1 MKKVVLTQEQVDKL
15 VVADRRAV
23 EPSVL
28 GVGVVDV
35 PFKIRVGGVLCWQ
48 YQLWSGMLGRC
59 FNESFKETNPTYM
72 NVTCCGEW
80 FSFGSF
86 LEWVNKEVDYSG
98 KPDGMQLDKDILQK
112 GNLIYA
118 PEKCCFVPRVVNLLL
133 TDRARRR
140 GRWPLG
146 VVFHK
151 GVGKFVAT
159 VRCNGKIKHLG
170 YFDNPED
177 ASQAYKVAKEAH
189 IKVVAL
195 EHREV
200 LKPAVFQSL
209 VNWEII

>member
-1 MKKVVLTQEQVDKL
+1 MKKTVLTQEQVDKL
-15 VVADRRAV
+15 IIVERAV
-23 EPSVL
+23 VEPTVH
-28 GVGVVDV
+28 GVGCVDV
-35 PFKIRVGGVLCWQ
+35 PFKTSNNGKELWQ
-48 YQLWSGMLGRC
+48 YQLWSNMLGRC
-59 FNESFKETNPTYM
+59 FNEKFKMTNPSYKD
-72 NVTCCGEW
+72 VTCCDEW
-80 FSFGSF
+80 LSFANF
-86 LEWVNKEVDYSG
+86 IEWSNKEVGYSG
-98 KPDGMQLDKDILQK
+98 KPDGVELDKDILQK

-177 ASQAYKVAKEAH
+177 ASQAYKVAKEAQ

-200 LKPAVFQSL
+200 LKSAVFESL
-209 VNWEII
+209 MDWKID

>member
-1 MKKVVLTQEQVDKL
+1 MKKIKMCQAEIDKL
-15 VVADRRAV
+15 VIAGRTYSTS
-23 EPSVL
+23 SVQ

-35 PFKIRVGGVLCWQ
+35 DFTVTINKRSVWQ
-48 YQLWSGMLGRC
+48 YQLWASMLMRC
-59 FNESFKETNPTYM
+59 FCEKYKAKKPTYRD
-72 NVTCCGEW
+72 VTCCEDW
-80 FSFGSF
+80 LSFANF
-86 LEWVNKEVDYSG
+86 FEWVNREVGYKG

-146 VVFHK
+146 V
-151 GVGKFVAT
+151 
-159 VRCNGKIKHLG
+159 
-170 YFDNPED
+170 YFDNNKRKFVSLVKCHGKTKLVGAFDSPED
-177 ASQAYKVAKEAH
+177 ASQAYKVAKEAQ

-200 LKPAVFQSL
+200 LKSAVFESL
-209 VNWEII
+209 MNWKID

>member
-1 MKKVVLTQEQVDKL
+1 MKKIVLTEDQVDKL
-15 VVADRRAV
+15 VVVDRV
-23 EPSVL
+23 TVKPSVC
-28 GVGVVDV
+28 GVGLNDV
-35 PFKIRVGGVLCWQ
+35 IFETYIGGVLCWQ
-48 YQLWSGMLGRC
+48 YKLWSGLLERC
-59 FNESFKETNPTYM
+59 FNEKFKGRNPTYM
-72 NVTCCGEW
+72 NVTCCDEW
-80 FSFGSF
+80 LSFANF

-118 PEKCCFVPRVVNLLL
+118 PEKCCFVPRAVNLLL

-146 VVFHK
+146 VYFDNTK
-151 GVGKFVAT
+151 RKFVSM
-159 VRCNGKIKHLG
+159 VKCHGKTKHLG

-177 ASQAYKVAKEAH
+177 ASQAYKVAKEAQ

-200 LKPAVFQSL
+200 LKSAVFESL
-209 VNWEII
+209 MDWRII